1 MRAPFHWF
9 AGRTLCVALA
19 VVLVAQTGPCS
30 AAGVGSQA
38 ASANLRA
45 RYVGLQA
52 ELAQNAFNQPLV
64 VRSDDSQGR
73 IQGEVLA
80 VVDFSLA
87 QVAQAVNNPT
97 HWCDIMIL
105 HINTKYCAAKPGP
118 HGMQITVHI
127 GKKTPENLVYTKPLV
142 LDYVSHP
149 PETDYV
155 NIGLSAK
162 DGPIGTSDYEIVLE
176 ATALPAG
183 RSFLRLSYAYR
194 VNMMGKLALQT
205 YLATAGRS
213 KVGFSVVPG
222 TPGAQAVLTG
232 GVRGVVERNTM
243 RYYLAITSYLEAE
256 QLPER
261 DRQEARLLGWIR
273 ATERY
278 PDQLLEMDRTTYL
291 DMKRAEL
298 LRQQTPR

>member
-1 MRAPFHWF
+1 MALYNWLAGRSLWF
-9 AGRTLCVALA
+9 AAA
-19 VVLVAQTGPCS
+19 VVLSLPWPCVAADLRST
-30 AAGVGSQA
+30 AAA
-38 ASANLRA
+38 ANLRA
-45 RYVGLQA
+45 QFAALQA
-52 ELAQNAFNQPLV
+52 ELAQNAFTQPLV
-64 VRSDDSQGR
+64 VRSDDSKGR
-73 IQGEVLA
+73 IQGEVFA

-87 QVAQAVNNPT
+87 QVMQAVNNPT

-105 HINTKYCAAKPGP
+105 HINTKYCAAKLGP
-118 HGMQITVHI
+118 NGTQITVHI

-142 LDYVSHP
+142 LDYQAHP
-149 PETDYV
+149 PEADYL

-183 RSFLRLSYAYR
+183 RSFLHLSYAYR

-205 YLATAGRS
+205 YLATAGRN

-222 TPGAQAVLTG
+222 RQGAQAELTG

-243 RYYLAITSYLEAE
+243 RYYLAITAYLGAE
-256 QLPER
+256 QLPAR
-261 DRQEARLLGWIR
+261 DRQEARLLGWIS

-298 LRQQTPR
+298 TRQQAPR